1 MIIREMMVSFLFYL
15 GSTLCALYS
24 LFFCDSFFFF
34 FCFLML
40 FNYTF
45 SSSVIEIYK
54 KKKKTL
60 LKSYY
65 FYLEIKMRMQKSEIF
80 MGFTFIICIN
90 Y

>member
-1 MIIREMMVSFLFYL
+1 
-15 GSTLCALYS
+15 
-24 LFFCDSFFFF
+24 
-34 FCFLML
+34 ML

>member
-1 MIIREMMVSFLFYL
+1 MLFIHSSSVIL
-15 GSTLCALYS
+15 
-24 LFFCDSFFFF
+24 F

-40 FNYTF
+40 FNITF

-65 FYLEIKMRMQKSEIF
+65 FYLETKMRMQKSEIF
-80 MGFTFIICIN
+80 MGFTFIICIIIKFFFGVLSEIR
-90 Y
+90 